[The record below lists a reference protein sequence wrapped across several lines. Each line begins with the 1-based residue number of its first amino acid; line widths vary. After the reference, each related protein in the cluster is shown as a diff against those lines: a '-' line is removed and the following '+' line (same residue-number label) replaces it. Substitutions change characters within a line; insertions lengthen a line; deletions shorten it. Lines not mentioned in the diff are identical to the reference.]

1 MSSKSLA
8 PLLGAFALAACQ
20 SVDPVSQSPDPYF
33 GDVTARN
40 KAVQIIN
47 PDPVY
52 TADAALP
59 GDNGERGA
67 KAVDRYEKGEVKDT
81 KRISS
86 GGANGGGNSSSSS
99 NGGGGG
105 SN

>member
-1 MSSKSLA
+1 MSSKCLA
-8 PLLGAFALAACQ
+8 CAAAATALAACQ

-33 GDVTARN
+33 GEVTARN

-52 TADAALP
+52 TAEAAQP

-67 KAVDRYEKGEVKDT
+67 KAVDRYKKGEVKDT
-81 KRISS
+81 KRISTGGSS
-86 GGANGGGNSSSSS
+86 GGSGS
-99 NGGGGG
+99 GGG
-105 SN
+105 SGPS